1 MVVQNTKEN
10 LLINNNRLCSKCKKE
25 KAIYFLSCGCLI
37 CENDIGKLKCFKEGD
52 NFKCDCCKKQI
63 ENVTRIQ
70 NRCKL
75 CSGSKNL
82 LYLNNKIT
90 FEICSDCYEKYV
102 KNKKIELKE
111 QLSRN
116 TSNQTTNETR

>member
-1 MVVQNTKEN
+1 MT
-10 LLINNNRLCSKCKKE
+10 
-25 KAIYFLSCGCLI
+25 Y
-37 CENDIGKLKCFKEGD
+37 FKEGD